1 MGSESCRPLRFASN
15 SFLPPFCRLPALSTT
30 YMVGRVLRLYV
41 KEERFIPV
49 LEVRSVGALLNDKIT
64 KTEVH
69 TPASKPFPH
78 PPVADATAPPP
89 LPHKSFP

>member
-1 MGSESCRPLRFASN
+1 
-15 SFLPPFCRLPALSTT
+15 
-30 YMVGRVLRLYV
+30 MVGRVLRLYV

-49 LEVRSVGALLNDKIT
+49 LEVLVRFLNDKIT

>member
-1 MGSESCRPLRFASN
+1 MA
-15 SFLPPFCRLPALSTT
+15 PALSTT